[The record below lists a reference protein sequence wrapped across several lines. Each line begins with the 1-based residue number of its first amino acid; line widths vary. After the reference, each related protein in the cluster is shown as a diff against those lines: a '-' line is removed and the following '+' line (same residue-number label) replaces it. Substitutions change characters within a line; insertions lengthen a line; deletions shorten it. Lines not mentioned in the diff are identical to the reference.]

1 MKIKHYRNNP
11 TELKSQIETL
21 LKDNTDIEFGYK
33 LSFISMVLNGSLP
46 KEAAE
51 YCIYDER
58 TIQKWVKIADEQGLE
73 SLKRKKQEGRPP
85 VLSEIQKA
93 EIKRVIENPDSLK
106 TYGYQAW
113 NGKTL
118 SDFLSTTHHIEMSVR
133 SCQYLLHELKKT
145 I

>member
-73 SLKRKKQEGRPP
+73 SLKRKKQLP
-85 VLSEIQKA
+85 
-93 EIKRVIENPDSLK
+93 
-106 TYGYQAW
+106 
-113 NGKTL
+113 
-118 SDFLSTTHHIEMSVR
+118 
-133 SCQYLLHELKKT
+133 
-145 I
+145 